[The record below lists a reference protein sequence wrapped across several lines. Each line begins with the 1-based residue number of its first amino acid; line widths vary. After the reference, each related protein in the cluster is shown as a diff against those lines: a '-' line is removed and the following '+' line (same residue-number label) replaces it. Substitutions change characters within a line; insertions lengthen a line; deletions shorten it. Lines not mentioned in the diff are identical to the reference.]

1 MDTIESMKTFL
12 QVNESGSFTKAAERL
27 ETSSANVSRAIS
39 ALEQHLSTRLL
50 HRTTRRIALTEAGQR
65 YLLRCEQILANVE
78 EAEAEARDAQMNPVG
93 RLRLHAMPALANKYL
108 VKAVSAYRELY
119 PAVSFDI
126 TLANRIP
133 ELIEEGIDVSII
145 MAPQLPDS
153 SLIAKVIGQTYSIL
167 CASPVYLAEHGMPTN
182 PADLEQHQG
191 IKMASSV
198 LPLDYW
204 ELTSAIGDA
213 SVDIKNSP
221 FQVNVGSTVKQAIM
235 HGMGIG
241 MIPIFSVVDEL
252 ASGSLIRVLPDYRG
266 TLFNVYALYPSRAY
280 LDAKTSSWVDFLSL
294 HLPDELASDSERL
307 TE

>member
-1 MDTIESMKTFL
+1 MNTIESMKTFM
-12 QVNESGSFTKAAERL
+12 QVIESGSFTKAAERL

-93 RLRLHAMPALANKYL
+93 RLRLHVMPALANKYI
-108 VKAVSAYRELY
+108 VSALSSYRQLY
-119 PAVSFDI
+119 PAVTFEM

-133 ELIEEGIDVSII
+133 DLIEEGIDVSVI

-167 CASPVYLAEHGMPTN
+167 CVSPDYVAEHGMPITT
-182 PADLEQHQG
+182 AEVEEHQC
-191 IKMASSV
+191 IKMASTV

-204 ELTSAIGDA
+204 ELTSADGDA
-213 SVDIKNSP
+213 TIDIRNSP
-221 FQVNVGSTVKQAIM
+221 FQVNVSSTVKQAIM

-241 MIPIFSVVDEL
+241 MIPIFNVVDEL
-252 ASGSLIRVLPDYRG
+252 ASGTLIRVLPEYRG

-294 HLPDELASDSERL
+294 HLPDELARDCERE

>member
-65 YLLRCEQILANVE
+65 YMLRCEQILANVE

-167 CASPVYLAEHGMPTN
+167 CASPAYLAEHGMPTN

-235 HGMGIG
+235 HDMGIG

>member
-1 MDTIESMKTFL
+1 MDTIDSMKTFL
-12 QVNESGSFTKAAERL
+12 QVIESGSFTKAAERL

-93 RLRLHAMPALANKYL
+93 RLRLHTMPALANKYI
-108 VKAVSAYRELY
+108 VKAVTAYRELY

-133 ELIEEGIDVSII
+133 DLIEEGIDVSII
-145 MAPQLPDS
+145 MAPQLSDS
-153 SLIAKVIGQTYSIL
+153 SLISKIIGQTYSIL
-167 CASPVYLAEHGMPTN
+167 CVSPDYLAEYGMPTT
-182 PADLEQHQG
+182 PTEVEAHQC
-191 IKMASSV
+191 IKMASTV
-198 LPLDYW
+198 LPLDHW
-204 ELTSAIGDA
+204 EMTSDHGDA
-213 SVDIKNSP
+213 IIEIKNSP
-221 FQVNVGSTVKQAIM
+221 FQVNVSSTVKEAIL

-241 MIPIFSVVDEL
+241 MVPIFNVTNEL
-252 ASGSLIRVLPDYRG
+252 ASGSLIRVLPNYRG

-280 LDAKTSSWVDFLSL
+280 LDAKTSSWVDFLRDN
-294 HLPDELASDSERL
+294 LPDALARDCELQVN
-307 TE
+307 